1 MEDKKKITKKA
12 SPIGTRWINHLL
24 DNVFGTIQTFV
35 EGSINSVHE
44 AVHGFTRQ
52 LVKRAFLLFFALF
65 GVTLICVGF
74 AEFLSILYKMPGVGE
89 MVVGAFVLLIA
100 LVGYAFHR
108 SES

>member
-1 MEDKKKITKKA
+1 MTEKKITKTEKNGV
-12 SPIGTRWINHLL
+12 GTRWINHLL

-52 LVKRAFLLFFALF
+52 LVKRAFLLYFALF
-65 GVTLICVGF
+65 GVTLVCVGL
-74 AEFLSILYKMPGVGE
+74 AEFLSVVYRMPGMGE

-108 SES
+108 SEN